1 MASGFK
7 TMFEFEDNLSNEAK
21 IKVIGVGGGGGNAV
35 RTMIR
40 SKLDGVEFIVANTDV
55 QALRAHEATT
65 KIQLGTQLTKGLGA
79 GSNPDVGRDAALE
92 DARTLQES
100 ILGADMVFVT
110 AGMGGGTGTGA
121 APVIARVARDNGAL
135 TVGVVTV
142 PFAFEGK
149 QRRRKA
155 EMGLEALKQEVD
167 TLIVIPNEKLLAAS
181 GKETPLLDTFKMAD
195 NVLLQA
201 VKGISDLITIPGLV
215 NLDFADV
222 RTVMKETG
230 MALMGTGAATGEN
243 RAMEAARQAISSPLL
258 ESVSIAGARGILLN
272 ITGSSSMT
280 LFEVNEA
287 SKLVQ
292 EEAHE
297 EANIIFGAVIDDK
310 MKDEIRV
317 TVIATGFERPE
328 KSRALEIKPTEDKQT
343 ATPRLRSWVDY
354 QKNREVK
361 LETEARRPTTVT
373 NHFTDSIEDPD
384 EAFEMAPVRPEPR
397 SPLEVNRIPL
407 SAGVKREAAFDHRS
421 QASATS
427 ESFLGSRTLPRQ
439 PETRQETRREETR
452 FTEPRPD
459 RTSSFRES
467 ATSSSAGDLFSA
479 ATERET
485 RKRDFTPMGQQEFKK
500 IAAEVGMTDLGDEE
514 YDIPAF
520 IRRRAD

>member
-1 MASGFK
+1 MLELGGCLA
-7 TMFEFEDNLSNEAK
+7 EYLAH
-21 IKVIGVGGGGGNAV
+21 GGGPDPLLDVHARQCGGGH
-35 RTMIR
+35 
-40 SKLDGVEFIVANTDV
+40 LDKVLHAENHVVPVEVLDLRLVGDV
-55 QALRAHEATT
+55 Q
-65 KIQLGTQLTKGLGA
+65 
-79 GSNPDVGRDAALE
+79 VDAALE

-100 ILGADMVFVT
+100 LLGSDLVFVT

-121 APVIARVARDNGAL
+121 APVIARVARENGAL

-155 EMGLEALKQEVD
+155 ELGLEALKQEVD

-181 GKETPLLDTFKMAD
+181 GKDTALLDTFKMAD
-195 NVLLQA
+195 HVLLQA

-243 RAMEAARQAISSPLL
+243 RAIEAAKLAISSPLL

-287 SKLVQ
+287 SKMIQ

-297 EANIIFGAVIDDK
+297 DANIIFGAVIDDK

-317 TVIATGFERPE
+317 TVIATGFDRAE
-328 KSRALEIKPTEDKQT
+328 KQKNFDVKLEEKP
-343 ATPRLRSWVDY
+343 AARIRSWVDY
-354 QKNREVK
+354 QKNRE
-361 LETEARRPTTVT
+361 T
-373 NHFTDSIEDPD
+373 
-384 EAFEMAPVRPEPR
+384 
-397 SPLEVNRIPL
+397 
-407 SAGVKREAAFDHRS
+407 
-421 QASATS
+421 
-427 ESFLGSRTLPRQ
+427 Q
-439 PETRQETRREETR
+439 PQETRVSRPVAEDEEYELPVSPQAFAHNEKEAPISKAPESRPLARPEVARSPFFRRETFASEGRAESLISTR
-452 FTEPRPD
+452 EPQLQGRHEV
-459 RTSSFRES
+459 RQER
-467 ATSSSAGDLFSA
+467 LFSMPAQPA
-479 ATERET
+479 ASGGMELYAAPVEREI